1 MNNSLIMHR
10 RASQRALACAIAA
23 AMLCPPLAGL
33 LPTAQAQAPV
43 TDPNSPTVVGP
54 ALPPPL
60 PVEMPVT
67 GQSSLLLFPFVN
79 NTQQPTGDAIASQV
93 ADALRFRLDSVGVY
107 KVTSYSK
114 FLAPVQRAVQ
124 EGALAD
130 SDTGGPYPDATVAGK
145 VAMQVSTNVY
155 VIGAVESYK
164 ADPATRKVSLEVSA
178 DLRDTRTNN
187 SIRTLAFTGSSAP
200 FSNTDTLNDVSQ
212 RAIGS
217 VASKL
222 AAAIDGNR
230 RAMVMPASQRGSNKG
245 TQTFLLALLGGA
257 LLYAVLHNSGGG
269 GGGGGGSTTSGTGG
283 GGTTGGGTSIGG
295 PPAPPSVP

>member
-10 RASQRALACAIAA
+10 RAAQRALACALAA

-33 LPTAQAQAPV
+33 LPTVQAQAPV
-43 TDPNSPTVVGP
+43 ASPDAPTA

-60 PVEMPVT
+60 PVEMPVA
-67 GQSSLLLFPFVN
+67 GQNSLLLFPFVN
-79 NTQQPTGDAIASQV
+79 NTQQPSNDAIATQV

-107 KVTSYSK
+107 KVTTYSK

-124 EGALAD
+124 DGVLAD
-130 SDTGGPYPDATVAGK
+130 ADTGGPYTDATTAGK
-145 VAMQVSTNVY
+145 IATQVSTNVY
-155 VIGAVESYK
+155 VIGAVESFK

-200 FSNTDTLNDVSQ
+200 FSNTDTLNEVTQ

-230 RAMVMPASQRGSNKG
+230 KPMVMPASQRGNNKG
-245 TQTFLLALLGGA
+245 AQTFLLALLGGA

-269 GGGGGGSTTSGTGG
+269 GGNNNGSTTTGTGT
-283 GGTTGGGTSIGG
+283 GTTGGGTVTGG
-295 PPAPPSVP
+295 PPAPPTVP